1 MQLTGGGVLWPSC
14 GVSTLLLTTWCQHL
28 TMAVGFLHF
37 QDELASHTMPHM
49 NWLPDGQSSHE
60 PPAARSL
67 REYEEFAGISFEKRK
82 LSVPRRSVGNQN
94 FLLIPVRFLSALDE

>member
-1 MQLTGGGVLWPSC
+1 MAIYGLVVVCQHCCSLPR
-14 GVSTLLLTTWCQHL
+14 CQHL
-28 TMAVGFLHF
+28 TMAAGFLHF
-37 QDELASHTMPHM
+37 QDDFASHTMPHISQM

-82 LSVPRRSVGNQN
+82 LSVPRRSVGNPK
-94 FLLIPVRFLSALDE
+94 FLLIPVRLLSALDE